1 MIQIIRSRGIGGII
15 IGLIVILI
23 SKIFFEPVP
32 DFPQVTYTPLFASL
46 KLSLAAYPNLDIIL
60 GLSFIVLQAGLFT
73 FVLNRHNVNTERSFF
88 PFILYAML
96 AGVYSEQFYLNP
108 ASFLNFFLILIIDRM
123 LTLQDIGKNPG
134 ALFLDIGTFIGLS
147 LLFSKEAIFY
157 IPFLLIGIIII
168 YSYSSNSIS
177 MMLLSS
183 FIVMFITACVYYL
196 IGQFDRFG
204 LFFSFTPLNLG
215 LNFSHWQERFFLL
228 LIILLIVSFFAFI
241 HYQFQSTKISNKT
254 RRFASV
260 FGLIWVVGILV
271 IVFQEL
277 NLWYNMALTVIP
289 ITVFT
294 TNYFQ
299 DEKGSGWLKNLLF
312 IVLILSLI
320 SIQLNY

>member
-46 KLSLAAYPNLDIIL
+46 KLSLVAYPNLDIIL
-60 GLSFIVLQAGLFT
+60 GLSFIILQAGLLT
-73 FVLNRHNVNTERSFF
+73 VLLNRHNVIIERSFF
-88 PFILYAML
+88 PFILYTTL

-108 ASFLNFFLILIIDRM
+108 ASFLNFFLILIIDR
-123 LTLQDIGKNPG
+123 LLRLQDIGKNPG
-134 ALFLDIGTFIGLS
+134 SLFLDIGILIGLS

-157 IPFLLIGIIII
+157 IPFLLVGIIII
-168 YSYSSNSIS
+168 YSYSSNGIS
-177 MMLLSS
+177 MLLLST
-183 FIVMFITACVYYL
+183 FIVMFITACVYFL
-196 IGQFDRFG
+196 IGHFDRFKF
-204 LFFSFTPLNLG
+204 FFSFTPLNLG
-215 LNFSHWQERFFLL
+215 LTFSHWQERFFLL

-241 HYQFQSTKISNKT
+241 HYQFQSPKTTNKT